1 MMKRLFV
8 MTMLFLV
15 ACQSVE
21 IIEVIPEQRD
31 PPVIQIPD
39 RPEQQPIRSQE
50 FTLVESYDNVA
61 IIAGEE
67 IPLKL
72 LGAVDERAQIQINQ
86 TTMLLEEN
94 ASVTILGL
102 EWTVVELAKDDVSI
116 PRRSYADAFLN
127 GARTDIHVNE
137 NRSFGNSSITVDFIG
152 LQDGEPSARFVVG
165 DESAILQEDGEHYF
179 DEGFVYVQRIFF
191 FDAEHFTKADAV
203 TMSVSS

>member
-1 MMKRLFV
+1 MKRLFV

-72 LGAVDERAQIQINQ
+72 LGTVDERAQIQINQ

-102 EWTVVELAKDDVSI
+102 EWTVVELAKDDVTI

-191 FDAEHFTKADAV
+191 FDAERFTKADAV